1 MTLNDSEIH
10 TLRRLAMLSPHG
22 TWWIIVEEPSQ
33 EFRQA
38 IDILV
43 LSGLAER
50 RPDPRSDG
58 FGPMGW
64 LNEWRLTDAG
74 IETANYEP
82 QTSLFAS

>member
-10 TLRRLAMLSPHG
+10 TLRRMAMLSSRRPY
-22 TWWIIVEEPSQ
+22 WIIVEEPSQ

-74 IETANYEP
+74 IEAANYEP
-82 QTSLFAS
+82 QASLFAS